1 MQTLS
6 RMRRSRFN
14 LQPLI
19 ALLLFGA
26 ALIYES
32 VGTIYPVI
40 SPLLGVGFYAMRR
53 FAKEKAYYFPLL
65 LVLLY
70 TLYFEIDRGMFLG
83 SFWLLAL
90 LYHLLIAQSL
100 ESGLNCP
107 LCLKLFYAV
116 YAYIGY
122 YLLNLFLAFIF
133 NMPLPHFD
141 EYYLFY
147 AVTDFII
154 LALLT

>member
-1 MQTLS
+1 M
-6 RMRRSRFN
+6 
-14 LQPLI
+14 
-19 ALLLFGA
+19 
-26 ALIYES
+26 
-32 VGTIYPVI
+32 GTIYPVMT
-40 SPLLGVGFYAMRR
+40 PLLGVGLYAIRR
-53 FAKEKAYYFPLL
+53 FSKEKTYYFPLL

-90 LYHLLIAQSL
+90 LYHFLIAQSL
-100 ESGLNCP
+100 EVGLNCP
-107 LCLKLFYAV
+107 LCVKLFYGV

-141 EYYLFY
+141 QYYLLY
-147 AVTDFII
+147 AISDFVI
-154 LALLT
+154 LVLLT